1 MSDQQTLPDS
11 LLDMHGAISPP
22 VDLAPSLSIVFTRGA
37 NVGLFH
43 GPDGVFIIDSAFA
56 SDAPGILAN
65 ARDLGTPRLLVNT
78 HWHHDHVTGNPHFTQ
93 HGIPILAHANTLE
106 RLSTPQYL
114 SPLDYHIPPFEDAG
128 LPTWTFTGDMSFRAN
143 GDTMRLVHL
152 PRAHSD
158 GDLIVHF
165 ENANIIM
172 ANDFFVPEE
181 DLPFVDFDGEGNYMG
196 FLRAIDRII
205 GMCDDETVVVPGHAR
220 EMGTRAD
227 LVRFRDKVASM
238 ADRVA
243 RLRDAGKGIDELDGA
258 ALFREEYAGSAFPPD
273 LYARMIY
280 RSIEQDV

>member
-1 MSDQQTLPDS
+1 MSDEKTLPDS
-11 LLDMHGAISPP
+11 LLDMHGSIPP
-22 VDLAPSLSIVFTRGA
+22 PIDLTPALSIVFTHGA

-56 SDAPGILAN
+56 ADAPIVLAK
-65 ARDLGTPRLLVNT
+65 AQELGTPRLLINT
-78 HWHHDHVTGNPHFTQ
+78 HWHHDHVTGNPHFAQ
-93 HGIPILAHANTLE
+93 NGIPVMAHANTLA

-114 SPLDYHIPPFEDAG
+114 SPLDYHIPPFEEAG
-128 LPTWTFTGDMSFRAN
+128 RPNWTFTGDMSFRAN

-165 ENANIIM
+165 ENANIIL

-181 DLPFVDFDGEGNYMG
+181 DLPFVDFDGDGNYMG

-205 GMCDDETVVVPGHAR
+205 GMCDDETIVVPGHAR
-220 EMGTRAD
+220 EMGTRTD
-227 LVRFRDKVASM
+227 LICFREKVASM
-238 ADRVA
+238 ADRVR
-243 RLRDAGKGIDELDGA
+243 RLRAAGKGIDELDGA
-258 ALFREEYAGSAFPPD
+258 MLFREEFAGGAFLPD

-280 RSIEQDV
+280 RSIEEDT